1 MLGAT
6 HACANPLT
14 AQYGTTH
21 GVAIALMLPH
31 VVRWNAEVVGDR
43 YADLLRASGRSET
56 NPGESLAR
64 RLEELARAGGLPARL
79 RDAGVR
85 REDLESL
92 SVAAGKQWTGT
103 FNPRAFSADAAL
115 ALYGRAF

>member
-1 MLGAT
+1 
-6 HACANPLT
+6 
-14 AQYGTTH
+14 
-21 GVAIALMLPH
+21 MLPH
-31 VVRWNAEVVGDR
+31 VVRWNAEVVGER
-43 YADLLRASGRSET
+43 YADLLRASGRSEE

-103 FNPRAFSADAAL
+103 FNPRAFDAGAAAGAIRPGVL
-115 ALYGRAF
+115 GRTLRRRRSIRLPRSRGDAKD